1 MNNTKA
7 EEFKN
12 FLRRTGLKVTGK
24 KKNLFHE
31 FLCQW
36 TDNEFVLATAE
47 KKKHLEKELENNKNK
62 TKLMILLYEFVM
74 LLKSLLSPW
83 QTQADGWM
91 SEI

>member
-1 MNNTKA
+1 MNLYLQLQK
-7 EEFKN
+7 
-12 FLRRTGLKVTGK
+12 
-24 KKNLFHE
+24 
-31 FLCQW
+31 
-36 TDNEFVLATAE
+36 